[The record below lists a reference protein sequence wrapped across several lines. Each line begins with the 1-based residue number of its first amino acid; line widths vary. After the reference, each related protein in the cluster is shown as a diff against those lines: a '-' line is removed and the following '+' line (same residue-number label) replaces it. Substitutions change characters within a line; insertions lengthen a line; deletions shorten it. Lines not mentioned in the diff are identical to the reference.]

1 MAKFISDF
9 QNYLE
14 VNNLENNIL
23 LKYYFKRKK
32 IF

>member
-1 MAKFISDF
+1 MAKNVSDF